1 LGAKEQEVVMPDVEQ
16 IAKSMLGEIERLLDT
31 KKVVGEPIVAGDS
44 TLIPLV
50 SLGFGL
56 GVGSGQGKDAGKREG
71 GGGASGAGGGIKP
84 VAVIVITKEGVRV
97 EPIKR
102 RASPVLEKLVEAIGK
117 ATQKRGSETSE

>member
-1 LGAKEQEVVMPDVEQ
+1 MPDVEQ
-16 IAKSMLGEIERLLDT
+16 IAKTMLGEIERLLDT

-56 GVGSGQGKDAGKREG
+56 GAGSGQGKESEKREG
-71 GGGASGAGGGIKP
+71 GGGAAGAGGGIKP

-102 RASPVLEKLVEAIGK
+102 RASPVLEKLVETIGK
-117 ATQKRGSETSE
+117 ATQKRGKETSE

>member
-1 LGAKEQEVVMPDVEQ
+1 MPDVEQ
-16 IAKSMLGEIERLLDT
+16 IAKTMLAEIERLLDT
-31 KKVVGEPIVAGDS
+31 KKVVGEPIIAGEN

-56 GVGSGQGKDAGKREG
+56 GVGSGQGKDAGKRE

-102 RASPVLEKLVEAIGK
+102 RASPVLEKLVETIGK
-117 ATQKRGSETSE
+117 ATQKRSKETSE